1 MSCTR
6 NEIVKQMQDWLGL
19 KESDGSFKKIIDI
32 YNTIRPLPRGY
43 KLRYSDAWCA
53 GAVSAAAKACN
64 ATDIIPAE
72 CSCPYM
78 ISHAQKMGIWVEA
91 DNYVP
96 LPGDIIMYDWN
107 DSGSGDNR
115 GGADH
120 VGLVVK
126 VTGSTITVIEGNYS
140 NSVKRRDLQVNGRYI
155 RGYIVPKYD
164 AATGEA
170 PEKEEFPEK
179 KPEPA
184 ATKLTVDGL
193 WGKDTTI
200 RLQQIFGTPVDGV
213 VSNQRAMYR
222 RSNPGLVA
230 GWDWKTKPNGSG
242 SMLIKE
248 MQKWAGMAAK
258 DQDGEI
264 GPKTIRAFQEKL
276 GTVQDGKV
284 SKPSQMVKAL
294 QNWANSQ

>member
-6 NEIVKQMQDWLGL
+6 NEIVKQMQAWVGL
-19 KESDGSFKKIIDI
+19 KESDGSFKPIIDI

-43 KLRYSDAWCA
+43 KLQYSDAWCA
-53 GAVSAAAKACN
+53 GTVSAAAKACN

-120 VGLVVK
+120 VGVVEK
-126 VTGSTITVIEGNYS
+126 VSGSTITVIEGNYS

-164 AATGEA
+164 ASTGEE
-170 PEKEEFPEK
+170 PEKEEVPEK
-179 KPEPA
+179 KPA
-184 ATKLTVDGL
+184 AAKIAVDGL

-200 RLQQIFGTPVDGV
+200 RLQQIFGTPADGV
-213 VSNQRAMYR
+213 ISNQWAMYR
-222 RSNPGLVA
+222 SSNPGLVA

-242 SMLIKE
+242 SMLIKA

-264 GPKTIRAFQEKL
+264 GPQTIRAFQKKL